1 MVMLA
6 EYDSPSVLLQAA
18 EKFRDA
24 GYTHFDCHS
33 PFPIHGLNQA
43 MGLKRSSLGY
53 LVGIAAIIGFT
64 AAITLQ
70 WWTSAIDYPIVI
82 SGKPLFSYQA
92 FVPVTFAL
100 AVLFSAITATIG
112 MFVLN
117 RLPRYHHSMKLK
129 QKLCWNLQAAVI
141 SNYSRINREE
151 PYAKIANYNNSPDF
165 PDYSGQRLLPRQ
177 PLRQTADSS
186 ESEHVQSAQ
195 V

>member
-1 MVMLA
+1 MLA
-6 EYDSPSVLLQAA
+6 EYDSPSALLQAA

-24 GYTHFDCHS
+24 GYSYFDCHS

-53 LVGIAAIIGFT
+53 LVGLAAIIGFT
-64 AAITLQ
+64 VAITLQ

-100 AVLFSAITATIG
+100 SVLFAAITATIG

-117 RLPRYHHSMKLK
+117 RLPRYHHPLFNSERFKKASDDGFFISIESRDKLFDETK
-129 QKLCWNLQAAVI
+129 TRSLLE
-141 SNYSRINREE
+141 S
-151 PYAKIANYNNSPDF
+151 
-165 PDYSGQRLLPRQ
+165 SGGHNIELIE
-177 PLRQTADSS
+177 DK
-186 ESEHVQSAQ
+186 
-195 V
+195 